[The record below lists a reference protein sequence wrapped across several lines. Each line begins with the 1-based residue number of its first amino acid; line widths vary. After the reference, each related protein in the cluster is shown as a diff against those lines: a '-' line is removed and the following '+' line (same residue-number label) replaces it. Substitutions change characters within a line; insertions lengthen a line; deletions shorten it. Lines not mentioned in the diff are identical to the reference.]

1 MKLKNTDPMK
11 PAEIHPQQQRENPE
25 PQEGA
30 NPMPW
35 IVLVVT
41 TLLMAF
47 GVLYIA
53 RSGIVNPPALGD
65 GRSRAELQGAGPVA
79 SGAAVDGAAVFA
91 ARCIACHQASGAGL
105 PGVFPPLA
113 GSEWV
118 TGKDT
123 TLVALVLHGVNGPLT
138 VKGSI
143 YNGAMP
149 AFGAQLQ
156 DAELAAVLS
165 HVRRQWGNSAAP
177 VTAGT
182 VAAVRRDTA
191 ARNEPFKGDAE
202 LLPLR

>member
-1 MKLKNTDPMK
+1 MK

-25 PQEGA
+25 PQEGS

-35 IVLVVT
+35 FVIALT
-41 TLLMAF
+41 ALLLGF

-53 RSGIVNPPALGD
+53 RSPIVNGPAMGD
-65 GRSRAELQGAGPVA
+65 GRSAAELQGAAAVA
-79 SGAAVDGAAVFA
+79 GGAAVDGAAVYA
-91 ARCIACHQASGAGL
+91 SRCVACHQASGAGL

-118 TGKDT
+118 AGKAT
-123 TLVALVLHGVNGPLT
+123 TLIALVLHGASGSMT
-138 VKGSI
+138 VKGST

-156 DAELAAVLS
+156 DAELAAVLT

-177 VTAGT
+177 VSAET
-182 VAAVRRDTA
+182 VATVRKETA
-191 ARNEPFKGDAE
+191 ARTEPYKGDAE
-202 LLPLR
+202 LMPLK